1 GGEARAPRPGHLS
14 STRAGG
20 CGPGSVLPPRPARPA
35 GTGAVSERR
44 GPAGTVLP
52 SVWPGACRVPR
63 PWDPEGR
70 RTSPAGRARSGP
82 AQPAPGQH
90 ADSSPPGHGPHRG
103 PGPLRP
109 RSPLSPRP
117 RKWGAVTPGAGDGRG
132 HCPHAGPLLP
142 RQQDRRCPPR
152 PRDNEPGAHFQF
164 TYIYFNAA
172 NTARRGRD
180 TRHWRYR
187 EMAGYTPSDS
197 VDLAKSGDPARG
209 DAGAVSR
216 RGGDGL
222 AAVVR
227 EALSRNMPSPFSVS
241 SFPVSIPAVI
251 AQTDWTEP
259 WLLGLG
265 GFHLLCLLLTW
276 FSSKRYRL
284 QVGHFLCLIA
294 LVCCAESINEVA
306 ALNWR
311 LFSKYQY
318 FDSRGMFISLV
329 FSAPLLLNAMIIVIL
344 WVRKTLS
351 VMTDLKNLQEKRR
364 ERKRRRKAE

>member
-1 GGEARAPRPGHLS
+1 MDPREEGSAGKGIRGRSDRGRRGRGRRGHGPQAWTPEQHQGGRMRRAASGE
-14 STRAGG
+14 TAG
-20 CGPGSVLPPRPARPA
+20 GPGSVLPPRPARPA

-180 TRHWRYR
+180 TRHW
-187 EMAGYTPSDS
+187 
-197 VDLAKSGDPARG
+197 
-209 DAGAVSR
+209 SR
-216 RGGDGL
+216 RTGRSPGSWGW
-222 AAVVR
+222 AASTCF
-227 EALSRNMPSPFSVS
+227 ACCSPGSPRRV
-241 SFPVSIPAVI
+241 
-251 AQTDWTEP
+251 
-259 WLLGLG
+259 
-265 GFHLLCLLLTW
+265 
-276 FSSKRYRL
+276 
-284 QVGHFLCLIA
+284 A